1 MRKMVAAMVLALT
14 ILPGCGM
21 IFQDGDRAI
30 PNRNHRNCG
39 IDGEVVFGDF
49 MFLFLGGVP
58 GVIAYGVDIING
70 SLWYS
75 DDECAARYGT
85 AR

>member
-1 MRKMVAAMVLALT
+1 MRKMIAAMVLALT

-21 IFQDGDRAI
+21 IFEDSDRSVPA
-30 PNRNHRNCG
+30 RNHRECG
-39 IDGEVVFGDF
+39 IDGSVVFGNF
-49 MFLFLGGVP
+49 LFLFLGGVP

-75 DDECAARYGT
+75 DKECKARYE
-85 AR
+85 